1 MESNIENAI
10 KYIES
15 KCKPKNVDIEKFIAT
30 IYHKEIKIGDEKE
43 LVDKIDRL
51 QLNEFND
58 VSWELDHRLDL
69 SIAIKGSSE
78 IVYLKMGNDF
88 PLHLHELKQISAVF
102 EQHAKTKST

>member
-1 MESNIENAI
+1 MELNIEIAI

-58 VSWELDHRLDL
+58 VSWELDHRLEL
-69 SIAIKGSSE
+69 SLAITGSSE

-88 PLHLHELKQISAVF
+88 PIHLHELKQIGAVF